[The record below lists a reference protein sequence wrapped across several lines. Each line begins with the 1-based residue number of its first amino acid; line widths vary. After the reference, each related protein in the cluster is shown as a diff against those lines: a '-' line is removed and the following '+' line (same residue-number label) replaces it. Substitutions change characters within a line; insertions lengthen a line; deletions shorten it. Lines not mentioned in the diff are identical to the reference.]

1 MATTLMH
8 TLISMTHC
16 FNAKTKQLAF
26 IFLILV
32 GLGAC
37 KKDTQSVGAEFVSV
51 RNQFNPNFSDTLIE
65 LKAYTVP
72 MDSVITSKLTAVAL
86 GSIYDPYLGITK
98 ASLITQYGLPGNLF
112 SWGTSVTK
120 IDSLVL
126 QLRFRAGTSSDGTK
140 LDDFYGDKEAIHQ
153 IKVYE
158 LTEDISLDSSYY
170 STRKYKTD
178 AVEIGSFTG
187 KFNFV
192 DSVTIKLGQETVIIP
207 PHVRIK
213 MSPTFSQK
221 IFDGEKNGNF
231 TDDAK
236 FKAAYK
242 GLVIVDETTL
252 GSGQGAIVY
261 LRLNSDVTALTAF
274 YGDSLAADFPI
285 VGGVRGAEASYNYYE
300 HSNVPSGITQKLFTG
315 NHRDTG
321 YLQPLTGTKLR
332 IELPNVYDALLSNP
346 RLVINGA
353 EIIFTPLSNT
363 VNTTYTLPQ
372 SISLVGSDSLG
383 RNVFLKDQVFEGSS
397 YYGGQLSS
405 GTYRFNIVRHLQ
417 NLLIEKRNGFDYNYG
432 MNLIVRADDPL
443 TAQRVILD
451 TRKNSGTFK
460 LKLTYTVTK

>member
-8 TLISMTHC
+8 TLTSMTPC
-16 FNAKTKQLAF
+16 FNAKIKQSAF
-26 IFLILV
+26 LFLLIL
-32 GLGAC
+32 GLGSC
-37 KKDTQSVGAEFVSV
+37 KKDTQSVGAEFVGV
-51 RNQFNPNFSDTLIE
+51 RTDFNSNFSDTIIE
-65 LKAYTVP
+65 LKSYTVP

-86 GSIYDPYLGITK
+86 GEINDPYLGTTK
-98 ASLITQYGLPGNLF
+98 ATLVTQYGLPGSLF
-112 SWGTSVTK
+112 SWGTVTK
-120 IDSLVL
+120 LDSLVL
-126 QLRFRAGTSSDGTK
+126 QLRFRAGTLSDGTK
-140 LDDFYGDKEAIHQ
+140 LDDYYGDKDAIHN
-153 IKVYE
+153 IKVYA

-170 STRKYKTD
+170 STRNYKTD

-213 MSPTFSQK
+213 MNSTFMQS
-221 IFDGEKNGNF
+221 IFDGEKNGSF

-236 FKAAYK
+236 FKSVYK
-242 GLVIVDETTL
+242 GLVITEESNF

-261 LRLNSDVTALTAF
+261 LRLNSDVTALTAY

-285 VGGVRGAEASYNYYE
+285 VGGVRGAEASYNFYE
-300 HSNVPSGITQKLFTG
+300 HKNVPAGIFQKAFQG
-315 NHRDTG
+315 SHRDTG
-321 YLQPLTGTKLR
+321 YLQPLTGAKMR
-332 IELPNVYDALLSNP
+332 VELPNFYAAMLANP
-346 RLVINGA
+346 KMVINGA
-353 EIIFTPLSNT
+353 EILFTPMSGT
-363 VNTTYTLPQ
+363 FTTTSYSLPA

-383 RNVFLKDQVFEGSS
+383 RNIFLKDQLFEGSA
-397 YYGGQLSS
+397 YYGGTLTNN
-405 GTYRFNIVRHLQ
+405 TYRFNIVRHLQ